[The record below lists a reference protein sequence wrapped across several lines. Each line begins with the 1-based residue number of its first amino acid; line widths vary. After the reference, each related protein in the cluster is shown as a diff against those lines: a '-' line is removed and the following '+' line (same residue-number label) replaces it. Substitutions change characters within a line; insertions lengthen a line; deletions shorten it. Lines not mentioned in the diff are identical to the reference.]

1 MACFCRECKMVAI
14 SSDSNMFAKKLFL
27 SAAAGAKSA
36 ASLPLFKF
44 AILIG
49 REGGSKFR
57 CGARAN
63 LRPPSAVGTLPLGL
77 TRLISNLGLHKV
89 VYNKT
94 IDSHNLLLPIAFGS
108 QHRHCR

>member
-1 MACFCRECKMVAI
+1 MLAI
-14 SSDSNMFAKKLFL
+14 SSDSNMFSKKLFF
-27 SAAAGAKSA
+27 AAAARAKSA

-49 REGGSKFR
+49 REGGSKFK

-77 TRLISNLGLHKV
+77 TRLTWVFTRI
-89 VYNKT
+89 NKT
-94 IDSHNLLLPIAFGS
+94 IDSHNLLLPIV
-108 QHRHCR
+108 